1 MCVCESSYFGE
12 KCERSLKNFCNN
24 KKCLNGGSC
33 IYNEEENFASC
44 VCLKGYIGESCQE
57 KSFCLKPQ
65 NTPCYNNGTCLVGPN
80 NIEFCNFI
88 SWIFDF
94 KNGFKNEN
102 SFKNIYKV
110 NVFLVIR
117 VIIVN

>member
-24 KKCLNGGSC
+24 KKCLNGASC

-44 VCLKGYIGESCQE
+44 ICLKGYTGESCQE
-57 KSFCLKPQ
+57 KSFCSKPQ
-65 NTPCYNNGTCLVGPN
+65 KTPCYNNGTCLVGPN

-88 SWIFDF
+88 SWIFHF

-102 SFKNIYKV
+102 SF
-110 NVFLVIR
+110 
-117 VIIVN
+117 